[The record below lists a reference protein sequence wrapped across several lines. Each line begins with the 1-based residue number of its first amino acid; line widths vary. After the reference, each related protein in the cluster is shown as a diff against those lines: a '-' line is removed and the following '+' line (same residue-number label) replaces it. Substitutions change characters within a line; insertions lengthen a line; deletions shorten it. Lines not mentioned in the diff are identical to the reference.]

1 MKNSNQ
7 TILVIGATGN
17 QGGAVARHLLER
29 GKFAVRAL
37 VLNENKPAAQA
48 LKQSGAELFKGDLNE
63 RTSLDS
69 ALEGVFGVFSVQ
81 GVQDGLDIEMRQG
94 KTVADAAK
102 AAGIEHLVYSSV
114 GGAERKS
121 GVAHFDSKFQI
132 EEHIRA
138 AGLPHTILRPVFFF
152 FNYNRLRP
160 MIEDGTLTY
169 PLDPDVKLQQLSEED
184 YGKIA
189 AEVFECPAE
198 FLNREIEVASVE
210 LTMTETAAAFS
221 RVAGKKVEYRQI
233 PFEAFE
239 QKAGRETTTMF
250 QWFENSG
257 YAADLGELKREF
269 FAPTDLESYLREH
282 GWAKRTASAPAGQI

>member
-1 MKNSNQ
+1 MEKSNQ

-37 VLNENKPAAQA
+37 VLDENKPAAQA
-48 LKQSGAELFKGDLNE
+48 LKQAGAELFKGDLND
-63 RTSLDS
+63 RASLDR

-81 GVQDGLDIEMRQG
+81 GVQDGLEVEMRQG

-102 AAGIEHLVYSSV
+102 AANVKHFVYSSV

-121 GVAHFDSKFQI
+121 GVEHFDSKFQI
-132 EEHIRA
+132 EEHVRA
-138 AGLPHTILRPVFFF
+138 GGLPYTILRPVFFLY
-152 FNYNRLRP
+152 NYNRLRP
-160 MIEDGTLTY
+160 MIEEGTLAY

-184 YGKIA
+184 YGKITA
-189 AEVFECPAE
+189 DVFERRTE
-198 FLNREIEVASVE
+198 FLNREIEIASFE
-210 LTMTETAAAFS
+210 LTMTETAVAFS
-221 RVAGKKVEYRQI
+221 RATGKKVEYRQI

-239 QKAGRETTTMF
+239 QKAGRDTTAMF
-250 QWFENSG
+250 RWFENGG
-257 YAADLGELKREF
+257 YAANLPELKREF

-282 GWAKRTASAPAGQI
+282 GWAKLTESATAK